1 MKEEYISMNAYMK
14 KYGLGYKTVKNMIE
28 NKELE
33 AIKTEGGQYK
43 IKISNDMVSKS
54 VFEEEHKKRIEAE
67 TTIGILQKIL
77 LERSEK

>member
-1 MKEEYISMNAYMK
+1 MQEKYISMNAYMK

-54 VFEEEHKKRIEAE
+54 VFVEEHKKRIEAE

>member
-1 MKEEYISMNAYMK
+1 MQEKYISMNAYMK

-33 AIKTEGGQYK
+33 AKKTEGGQYK

>member
-54 VFEEEHKKRIEAE
+54 DFEEEHKKRIEAE